1 MIQGIKANDHRI
13 LSRVITRIENDDNV
27 QDQRFIELYD
37 QSQKAIRLG
46 VTGPPGAGKSTITNE
61 LIKRF
66 LKKNQTIGVIAIDPS
81 SPFSG
86 GALLGDRVRMNHYNN
101 DKSVFI
107 RSMGTHGILGGL
119 ARKTQ
124 EAGDILA
131 ASGKDIIIFETVG
144 VGQGEYDIAKAAD
157 LTILVLV
164 PESGDEIQL
173 MKAGL
178 IEIADIFVINKSD
191 REGSDH
197 LADTL
202 SSMINAI
209 DNDSKPDAPV
219 FNTIASD
226 GRGMDKFF
234 DGVFDQLDKFDR
246 CGLLV
251 QKKKE
256 RYRNRVKKLIQ
267 EQLLGEFWT
276 EDRLKKLEDETKSI
290 DTITESP
297 YSIANNILKSFKS
310 RVITLPVRCHSLNI

>member
-1 MIQGIKANDHRI
+1 MEQGTIQGIKANDHRI
-13 LSRVITRIENDDNV
+13 LSRVITRIENDDYV
-27 QDQRFIELYD
+27 KDQRFIELYD
-37 QSQKAIRLG
+37 QAQKAIRLG

-66 LKKNQTIGVIAIDPS
+66 LKNNQTIGVIAIDPS

-191 REGSDH
+191 REGSDR
-197 LADTL
+197 LANTL

-209 DNDSKPDAPV
+209 GNDSKPDAPV
-219 FNTIASD
+219 FTTVASD
-226 GRGMDKFF
+226 GRGMDKLF

-267 EQLLGEFWT
+267 EQLLVEFWT
-276 EDRLKKLEDETKSI
+276 EDRLRKLEDATKSL

-297 YSIANNILKSFKS
+297 YSIADDILKSFIS
-310 RVITLPVRCHSLNI
+310 

>member
-1 MIQGIKANDHRI
+1 MEQGTIQGIKANDHRI
-13 LSRVITRIENDDNV
+13 LSRVITRIENDDYV

-37 QSQKAIRLG
+37 QAQKAIRLG
-46 VTGPPGAGKSTITNE
+46 ITGPPGAGKSTITNE

-86 GALLGDRVRMNHYNN
+86 GAILGDRVRMNHYNN

-107 RSMGTHGILGGL
+107 RSMGSHGHLGGL

-157 LTILVLV
+157 ITVLVLV

-178 IEIADIFVINKSD
+178 VEIADLFVINKSD
-191 REGSDH
+191 REGADR
-197 LADTL
+197 LANTL

-209 DNDSKPDAPV
+209 GNDSKPDAPV
-219 FNTIASD
+219 FTTVASD
-226 GRGMDKFF
+226 GRGMDKLF

-256 RYRNRVKKLIQ
+256 RYRNRVKKLVK
-267 EQLLGEFWT
+267 EQLLSEFWT
-276 EDRLKKLEDETKSI
+276 EDRIRKLEDATISL

-297 YSIANNILKSFKS
+297 YSIADDILKSFIS
-310 RVITLPVRCHSLNI
+310 

>member
-1 MIQGIKANDHRI
+1 MEQGTIQGIKANDHRI
-13 LSRVITRIENDDNV
+13 LSRVITRIENDDYV

-37 QSQKAIRLG
+37 QAQKAIRLG

-107 RSMGTHGILGGL
+107 RSMGTHGSLGGL

-131 ASGKDIIIFETVG
+131 ASGKDVIIFETVG

-178 IEIADIFVINKSD
+178 VEIADIFVINKSD
-191 REGSDH
+191 REGADH

-209 DNDSKPDAPV
+209 GNDSKPDAPV
-219 FNTIASD
+219 FTTVASD
-226 GRGMDKFF
+226 GRGMDKLF

-276 EDRLKKLEDETKSI
+276 EDRLRKLEDATKSL

-297 YSIANNILKSFKS
+297 YSIANDILKSFKS
-310 RVITLPVRCHSLNI
+310 

>member
-1 MIQGIKANDHRI
+1 MEKVTIQGIKANDHRI
-13 LSRVITRIENDDNV
+13 LSRVITRIENDDFV
-27 QDQRFIELYD
+27 QDQGFIELYD
-37 QSQKAIRLG
+37 QAQDAIRLG

-66 LKKNQTIGVIAIDPS
+66 LIKKKTIGVIAIDPT

-107 RSMGTHGILGGL
+107 RSMGTHGELGGL
-119 ARKTQ
+119 ARKAQ

-131 ASGKDIIIFETVG
+131 ASGKDVIIFETVG
-144 VGQGEYDIAKAAD
+144 VGQGEYDVAKAAD

-164 PESGDEIQL
+164 PESGDEVQL

-178 IEIADIFVINKSD
+178 IEIADLFVINKSD
-191 REGSDH
+191 REGADR
-197 LADTL
+197 LAGTL
-202 SSMINAI
+202 SSMINAMG
-209 DNDSKPDAPV
+209 NDSKPDAPV
-219 FNTIASD
+219 FTTVASD
-226 GRGMDKFF
+226 GRGMDKLF
-234 DGVFDQLDKFDR
+234 DGVFDQLGKLDR
-246 CGLLV
+246 CGLLE

-267 EQLLGEFWT
+267 EQLLSEFWT
-276 EDRLKKLEDETKSI
+276 EDRIRKLEDETKSL

-297 YSIANNILKSFKS
+297 YSIANEILKSFKS
-310 RVITLPVRCHSLNI
+310 

>member
-1 MIQGIKANDHRI
+1 MEQVTIQGIKANDHRI
-13 LSRVITRIENDDNV
+13 LSRVITRIENDDYV

-37 QSQKAIRLG
+37 QAQKAIRLG
-46 VTGPPGAGKSTITNE
+46 ITGPPGAGKSTITNE

-107 RSMGTHGILGGL
+107 RSMGTHGSLGGL

-191 REGSDH
+191 REGADR
-197 LADTL
+197 LANTL

-209 DNDSKPDAPV
+209 GNDSKPDAPV
-219 FNTIASD
+219 FTTVASD
-226 GRGMDKFF
+226 GRGMDKLF

-267 EQLLGEFWT
+267 EQLLVEFWT
-276 EDRLKKLEDETKSI
+276 EDRLRKLEDATKSL

-297 YSIANNILKSFKS
+297 YSIADDILKSFIS
-310 RVITLPVRCHSLNI
+310 

>member
-1 MIQGIKANDHRI
+1 MEQVTIQGIKANDHRI
-13 LSRVITRIENDDNV
+13 LSRVITRIENDDYV
-27 QDQRFIELYD
+27 HDQGFIELYD
-37 QSQKAIRLG
+37 QAQKAIRLG
-46 VTGPPGAGKSTITNE
+46 ITGPPGAGKSTITNE

-66 LKKNQTIGVIAIDPS
+66 LKNNQTIGVIAIDPS

-107 RSMGTHGILGGL
+107 RSMGTHGSLGGL
-119 ARKTQ
+119 ARKAQ

-131 ASGKDIIIFETVG
+131 ASGKDVIIFETVG

-178 IEIADIFVINKSD
+178 VEIADIFVINKSD
-191 REGSDH
+191 REGADH

-209 DNDSKPDAPV
+209 GNDSKPDAPV
-219 FNTIASD
+219 FTTVASD

-276 EDRLKKLEDETKSI
+276 EDRLRKLEDATKSL

-297 YSIANNILKSFKS
+297 YSIANDILKSFKS
-310 RVITLPVRCHSLNI
+310 

>member
-1 MIQGIKANDHRI
+1 MEQGTIQGIKANDHRI
-13 LSRVITRIENDDNV
+13 LSRVITRIENDDYV

-37 QSQKAIRLG
+37 QAQKAIRLG
-46 VTGPPGAGKSTITNE
+46 ITGPPGAGKSTITNE

-107 RSMGTHGILGGL
+107 RSMGTHGSLGGL
-119 ARKTQ
+119 ARKAQ

-131 ASGKDIIIFETVG
+131 ASGKDVIIFETVG

-191 REGSDH
+191 REGADR
-197 LADTL
+197 LANTL

-209 DNDSKPDAPV
+209 GNDSKPDAPV
-219 FNTIASD
+219 FTTVASD
-226 GRGMDKFF
+226 GRGMDKLF

-267 EQLLGEFWT
+267 EQLLVEFWT
-276 EDRLKKLEDETKSI
+276 EDRLRKLEDATKSL

-297 YSIANNILKSFKS
+297 YSIADDILKSFIS
-310 RVITLPVRCHSLNI
+310 

>member
-1 MIQGIKANDHRI
+1 MEQVTIQGIKANDHRI
-13 LSRVITRIENDDNV
+13 LSRVITRIENDDYV

-37 QSQKAIRLG
+37 QAQKAIRLG
-46 VTGPPGAGKSTITNE
+46 ITGPPGAGKSTITNE

-66 LKKNQTIGVIAIDPS
+66 LKNNQTIGVIAIDPS

-107 RSMGTHGILGGL
+107 RSMGSHGNLGGL

-157 LTILVLV
+157 ITVLVLV

-178 IEIADIFVINKSD
+178 VEIADLFVINKSD
-191 REGSDH
+191 REGSGR

-202 SSMINAI
+202 NSMINAMG
-209 DNDSKPDAPV
+209 NNSKPDASV
-219 FNTIASD
+219 YTTVASN
-226 GRGMDKFF
+226 GKGMDKLF
-234 DGVFDQLDKFDR
+234 DGVFDHLDKLDR

-276 EDRLKKLEDETKSI
+276 EDRIRKLEDATKSL

-297 YSIANNILKSFKS
+297 YSIANDILKSFKS
-310 RVITLPVRCHSLNI
+310 

>member
-1 MIQGIKANDHRI
+1 MDQVTIQGIKANDHRI
-13 LSRVITRIENDDNV
+13 LSRVITRIENDDYV
-27 QDQRFIELYD
+27 HDQGLIELYD
-37 QSQKAIRLG
+37 QAQNAIRLG
-46 VTGPPGAGKSTITNE
+46 ITGPPGAGKSTITNE

-66 LKKNQTIGVIAIDPS
+66 LKNNQTIGVIAIDPS

-131 ASGKDIIIFETVG
+131 ASGKDVIIFETVG

-178 IEIADIFVINKSD
+178 VEIADIFVINKSD

-197 LADTL
+197 LANTL

-246 CGLLV
+246 CGLLLK
-251 QKKKE
+251 KKKE
-256 RYRNRVKKLIQ
+256 RYRNRVKDFIQ

-276 EDRLKKLEDETKSI
+276 EDRLRKLEDATKSL

-297 YSIANNILKSFKS
+297 YNIANDILKSFKS
-310 RVITLPVRCHSLNI
+310 

>member
-1 MIQGIKANDHRI
+1 MEQGTIQGIKANDHRI
-13 LSRVITRIENDDNV
+13 LSRVITRIENDDYV
-27 QDQRFIELYD
+27 QDQGFIDLYD
-37 QSQKAIRLG
+37 QAQDAIRLG
-46 VTGPPGAGKSTITNE
+46 ITGPPGAGKSTITNE

-178 IEIADIFVINKSD
+178 VEIADIFVINKSD
-191 REGSDH
+191 REGADH

-209 DNDSKPDAPV
+209 GNDSKPDAPV
-219 FNTIASD
+219 FTTVASA

-234 DGVFDQLDKFDR
+234 DGIFDQLDKFDR

-267 EQLLGEFWT
+267 EQLLVEFWT
-276 EDRLKKLEDETKSI
+276 EDRLRKLEDATKSL

-297 YSIANNILKSFKS
+297 YSIADDILKSFIS
-310 RVITLPVRCHSLNI
+310 

>member
-1 MIQGIKANDHRI
+1 MEQGTIQGIKANDHRI
-13 LSRVITRIENDDNV
+13 LSRVITRIENDDYV

-37 QSQKAIRLG
+37 QAQKAIRLG

-107 RSMGTHGILGGL
+107 RSMGTHGNLGGL

-178 IEIADIFVINKSD
+178 VEIADIFVINKSD
-191 REGSDH
+191 REGADH

-209 DNDSKPDAPV
+209 GNDSKPDAPV
-219 FNTIASD
+219 FTTVASD
-226 GRGMDKFF
+226 GRGMDKLF

-276 EDRLKKLEDETKSI
+276 EDRLRKLEDATKSL

-297 YSIANNILKSFKS
+297 YSIANDILKSFKS
-310 RVITLPVRCHSLNI
+310 

>member
-1 MIQGIKANDHRI
+1 MEKVTIQGIKANDHRI
-13 LSRVITRIENDDNV
+13 LSRVITRIENDDFV
-27 QDQRFIELYD
+27 QDQGFIELYD
-37 QSQKAIRLG
+37 QAQDAIRLG

-66 LKKNQTIGVIAIDPS
+66 LIKKKTIGVIAIDPT

-107 RSMGTHGILGGL
+107 RSMGTHGELGGL
-119 ARKTQ
+119 ARKAQ

-131 ASGKDIIIFETVG
+131 ASGKDVIIFETVG
-144 VGQGEYDIAKAAD
+144 VGQGEYDVAKAAD

-164 PESGDEIQL
+164 PESGDEVQL

-178 IEIADIFVINKSD
+178 IEIADLFVINKSD
-191 REGSDH
+191 REGADR

-202 SSMINAI
+202 SSMINAMG
-209 DNDSKPDAPV
+209 NDSKPDAPV
-219 FNTIASD
+219 FTTVASD
-226 GRGMDKFF
+226 GRGMDKLF
-234 DGVFDQLDKFDR
+234 DGVFDQLDKLDR
-246 CGLLV
+246 CGLLE

-267 EQLLGEFWT
+267 EQLLSEFWT
-276 EDRLKKLEDETKSI
+276 EDRIRKLEDATISL

-297 YSIANNILKSFKS
+297 YSIANDILKSFKS
-310 RVITLPVRCHSLNI
+310 

>member
-1 MIQGIKANDHRI
+1 MEQVTIQGIKANDHRI
-13 LSRVITRIENDDNV
+13 LSRVITRIENDDYV

-37 QSQKAIRLG
+37 QAQKAIRLG
-46 VTGPPGAGKSTITNE
+46 ITGPPGAGKSTITNE

-66 LKKNQTIGVIAIDPS
+66 LKNNQTIGVIAIDPS

-107 RSMGTHGILGGL
+107 RSMGTHGSLGGL
-119 ARKTQ
+119 ARKAQ

-131 ASGKDIIIFETVG
+131 ASGKDVIIFETVG

-178 IEIADIFVINKSD
+178 VEIADIFVINKSD
-191 REGSDH
+191 REGADH

-209 DNDSKPDAPV
+209 GNDSKPDAPV
-219 FNTIASD
+219 FTTVASD
-226 GRGMDKFF
+226 GRGMDKLF

-267 EQLLGEFWT
+267 EQLLVEFWT
-276 EDRLKKLEDETKSI
+276 EDRLRKLEDATKSL

-297 YSIANNILKSFKS
+297 YSIANDILKSFKS
-310 RVITLPVRCHSLNI
+310 

>member
-1 MIQGIKANDHRI
+1 MEQGTIQGIKANDHRI
-13 LSRVITRIENDDNV
+13 LSRVITRIENDDYV

-37 QSQKAIRLG
+37 QAQKAIRLG

-107 RSMGTHGILGGL
+107 RSMGTHGSLGGL

-191 REGSDH
+191 REGADR
-197 LADTL
+197 LANTL

-209 DNDSKPDAPV
+209 GNDSKPDAPV
-219 FNTIASD
+219 FTTVASD
-226 GRGMDKFF
+226 GRGMDKLF

-276 EDRLKKLEDETKSI
+276 EDRLRKLEDATKSL

-297 YSIANNILKSFKS
+297 YSIANDILKSFKS
-310 RVITLPVRCHSLNI
+310 

>member
-1 MIQGIKANDHRI
+1 MEQGTIQGIKANDHRI
-13 LSRVITRIENDDNV
+13 LSRVITRIENDDYV
-27 QDQRFIELYD
+27 KDQRFIELYD
-37 QSQKAIRLG
+37 QAQKAIRLG

-107 RSMGTHGILGGL
+107 RSMGTHGSLGGL
-119 ARKTQ
+119 ARNTQ

-178 IEIADIFVINKSD
+178 IEISDIFVINKSD
-191 REGSDH
+191 REGADR
-197 LADTL
+197 LANTL

-209 DNDSKPDAPV
+209 SNDSKPDAPV
-219 FNTIASD
+219 FTTVASD
-226 GRGMDKFF
+226 GRGMDKLF
-234 DGVFDQLDKFDR
+234 DVVFDQLDKLDR

-267 EQLLGEFWT
+267 EQLLVEFWT
-276 EDRLKKLEDETKSI
+276 EDRLRKLEDATKSL

-297 YSIANNILKSFKS
+297 YSIANDILKSFKS
-310 RVITLPVRCHSLNI
+310 

>member
-1 MIQGIKANDHRI
+1 MEQGTIQGIKANDHRI
-13 LSRVITRIENDDNV
+13 LSRVITRIENDDYV
-27 QDQRFIELYD
+27 KDQRFIELYD
-37 QSQKAIRLG
+37 QAQKAIRLG

-107 RSMGTHGILGGL
+107 RSMGTHGNLGGL
-119 ARKTQ
+119 ARKSQ

-191 REGSDH
+191 REGADR
-197 LADTL
+197 LANTL

-209 DNDSKPDAPV
+209 GNDSKPDAPV
-219 FNTIASD
+219 FTTVASD
-226 GRGMDKFF
+226 GRGMDKLF

-267 EQLLGEFWT
+267 EQLLVEFWT
-276 EDRLKKLEDETKSI
+276 EDRLRKLEDETKSL

-297 YSIANNILKSFKS
+297 YSIADDILKSFIS
-310 RVITLPVRCHSLNI
+310 

>member
-1 MIQGIKANDHRI
+1 MEKVIIQGIKANDHRI
-13 LSRVITRIENDDNV
+13 LSRVITRIENDDYV
-27 QDQRFIELYD
+27 HEKRFIELYD
-37 QSQKAIRLG
+37 QAQEAIRLG
-46 VTGPPGAGKSTITNE
+46 ITGPPGAGKSTITNE

-86 GALLGDRVRMNHYNN
+86 GALLGDRVRMNHYTNE
-101 DKSVFI
+101 KSVFI
-107 RSMGTHGILGGL
+107 RSMGTHGNLGGL
-119 ARKTQ
+119 ARKSQ

-178 IEIADIFVINKSD
+178 LEIADLFVINKSD
-191 REGSDH
+191 REGADR

-202 SSMINAI
+202 NSMINAVG
-209 DNDSKPDAPV
+209 SKSNLVAPV
-219 FNTIASD
+219 YTTVASQ
-226 GRGMDKFF
+226 GKGMDKLF
-234 DGVFDQLDKFDR
+234 DGIFNHLEKLDR
-246 CGLLV
+246 YGLLV
-251 QKKKE
+251 KKKKE

-267 EQLLGEFWT
+267 DKLLGEFWT
-276 EDRLKKLEDETKSI
+276 TDRIRKLDDATKSL

-297 YSIANNILKSFKS
+297 YSIANDILKSFKS
-310 RVITLPVRCHSLNI
+310 

>member
-1 MIQGIKANDHRI
+1 MDQVTIQGIKANDHRI
-13 LSRVITRIENDDNV
+13 LSRVITRIENDDYV
-27 QDQRFIELYD
+27 HDQGFIELYD
-37 QSQKAIRLG
+37 QEQKAIRLG
-46 VTGPPGAGKSTITNE
+46 ITGPPGAGKSTITNE

-66 LKKNQTIGVIAIDPS
+66 LKNNQTIGVIAIDPS

-131 ASGKDIIIFETVG
+131 ASGKDVIIFETVG

-191 REGSDH
+191 REGADH

-209 DNDSKPDAPV
+209 GNDSKPDAPV
-219 FNTIASD
+219 FTTVASA

-234 DGVFDQLDKFDR
+234 DGIFDQLDKFDR

-267 EQLLGEFWT
+267 EQLLVEFWT
-276 EDRLKKLEDETKSI
+276 EDRLRKLEDATKSL

-297 YSIANNILKSFKS
+297 YSIADDILKSFIS
-310 RVITLPVRCHSLNI
+310 

>member
-1 MIQGIKANDHRI
+1 MDQVTIQGIKANDHRI
-13 LSRVITRIENDDNV
+13 LSRVITRIENDDYV
-27 QDQRFIELYD
+27 HEKRFIELYD
-37 QSQKAIRLG
+37 QAQEAIRLG
-46 VTGPPGAGKSTITNE
+46 ITGPPGAGKSTITNE

-86 GALLGDRVRMNHYNN
+86 GAILGDRVRMNHYNN
-101 DKSVFI
+101 DKRVFI
-107 RSMGTHGILGGL
+107 RSMGTHGNLGGL

-191 REGSDH
+191 REGADR
-197 LADTL
+197 LANTL

-209 DNDSKPDAPV
+209 GNDSKPDAPV
-219 FNTIASD
+219 FTTVASD

-234 DGVFDQLDKFDR
+234 VGVFDQLDKFDR

-267 EQLLGEFWT
+267 EQLLVEFWT
-276 EDRLKKLEDETKSI
+276 EDRLRKLEDATKSL

-297 YSIANNILKSFKS
+297 YSIADDILKSFIS
-310 RVITLPVRCHSLNI
+310 

>member
-1 MIQGIKANDHRI
+1 MEQGTIQGIKANDHRI
-13 LSRVITRIENDDNV
+13 ISRVITRIENDDYV
-27 QDQRFIELYD
+27 KDQRFIELYD
-37 QSQKAIRLG
+37 QAQKAIRLG

-107 RSMGTHGILGGL
+107 RSMGTRGSLGGL

-131 ASGKDIIIFETVG
+131 ASGKDVIIFETVG

-191 REGSDH
+191 REGADR
-197 LADTL
+197 LANTL

-209 DNDSKPDAPV
+209 GNDSKPDAPV
-219 FNTIASD
+219 FTTVASD

-267 EQLLGEFWT
+267 EQLLVEFWT
-276 EDRLKKLEDETKSI
+276 EDRLRKLEDATKSL

-297 YSIANNILKSFKS
+297 YSIADDILKSFIS
-310 RVITLPVRCHSLNI
+310 

>member
-1 MIQGIKANDHRI
+1 MEQVTLQGIKANDHRI
-13 LSRVITRIENDDNV
+13 LSRVITRIENDDYV
-27 QDQRFIELYD
+27 QDQGFIELYD
-37 QSQKAIRLG
+37 QAQKAIRLG
-46 VTGPPGAGKSTITNE
+46 ITGPPGAGKSTITNE

-66 LKKNQTIGVIAIDPS
+66 LKNNQTIGVIAIDPS

-107 RSMGTHGILGGL
+107 RSMGTHGNLGGL

-131 ASGKDIIIFETVG
+131 ASGKDVIIFETVG

-178 IEIADIFVINKSD
+178 VEIADIFVINKSD
-191 REGSDH
+191 REGADH

-209 DNDSKPDAPV
+209 GNDSKPDAPV
-219 FNTIASD
+219 FTTVASA

-234 DGVFDQLDKFDR
+234 DGIFDQLDKFDR

-276 EDRLKKLEDETKSI
+276 EDRLRKLEDATKSL

-297 YSIANNILKSFKS
+297 YSIANDILKSFKS
-310 RVITLPVRCHSLNI
+310 

>member
-1 MIQGIKANDHRI
+1 MEKVTIQGIKANDHRV
-13 LSRVITRIENDDNV
+13 LSRVITHIENDDYV

-37 QSQKAIRLG
+37 QAQEAIRLG
-46 VTGPPGAGKSTITNE
+46 ITGPPGAGKSTIINE

-107 RSMGTHGILGGL
+107 RSMGSHGNLGGL

-157 LTILVLV
+157 ITVLVLV

-178 IEIADIFVINKSD
+178 VEIADLFVINKSD
-191 REGSDH
+191 REGSGR
-197 LADTL
+197 LADSL
-202 SSMINAI
+202 NSMINAMG
-209 DNDSKPDAPV
+209 NNSKPDASV
-219 FNTIASD
+219 YTTVASN
-226 GRGMDKFF
+226 GKGMDKLF
-234 DGVFDQLDKFDR
+234 DGVFDHLDKLDR

-276 EDRLKKLEDETKSI
+276 EDRIRKLEDATKSL

-297 YSIANNILKSFKS
+297 YSIANDILKSFKS
-310 RVITLPVRCHSLNI
+310 

>member
-1 MIQGIKANDHRI
+1 MEKVTIQGIKANDHRV
-13 LSRVITRIENDDNV
+13 LSRVITHIENDDYV

-37 QSQKAIRLG
+37 QAQEAIRLG
-46 VTGPPGAGKSTITNE
+46 ITGPPGAGKSTITNE

-86 GALLGDRVRMNHYNN
+86 GALLGDRIRMNHYNN

-107 RSMGTHGILGGL
+107 RSMGSHGNLGGL

-157 LTILVLV
+157 ITVLVLV

-178 IEIADIFVINKSD
+178 VEIADLFVINKSD
-191 REGSDH
+191 REGSGR

-202 SSMINAI
+202 KSMINAMG
-209 DNDSKPDAPV
+209 NNSKPDAPV
-219 FNTIASD
+219 YTTVASN
-226 GRGMDKFF
+226 GKGMDKLFN
-234 DGVFDQLDKFDR
+234 GVFEHLDKLDR

-256 RYRNRVKKLIQ
+256 RYQNRVKKLIQ

-276 EDRLKKLEDETKSI
+276 EEKIKKLDDATKSI
-290 DTITESP
+290 NTISESP
-297 YSIANNILKSFKS
+297 YSIANDILKSF
-310 RVITLPVRCHSLNI
+310 

>member
-1 MIQGIKANDHRI
+1 MEQVTIQGIKANDHRI
-13 LSRVITRIENDDNV
+13 LSRVITRIENDDYV

-37 QSQKAIRLG
+37 QAQKAIRLG
-46 VTGPPGAGKSTITNE
+46 ITGPPGAGKSTITNE

-107 RSMGTHGILGGL
+107 RSMGTHGNLGGL

-131 ASGKDIIIFETVG
+131 ASGKDVIIFETVG

-178 IEIADIFVINKSD
+178 VEIADIFVINKSD
-191 REGSDH
+191 REGADR
-197 LADTL
+197 LANTL

-209 DNDSKPDAPV
+209 GNDSKPDAPV
-219 FNTIASD
+219 FTTVASD
-226 GRGMDKFF
+226 GRGMDKLF

-276 EDRLKKLEDETKSI
+276 EDRIRKLEDATKSL

-297 YSIANNILKSFKS
+297 YSIANDILKSFKS
-310 RVITLPVRCHSLNI
+310 

>member
-1 MIQGIKANDHRI
+1 MEKVTIQGIKANDHRI
-13 LSRVITRIENDDNV
+13 LSRVITRIENDDYV
-27 QDQRFIELYD
+27 QDKRFIELYG
-37 QSQKAIRLG
+37 QAQEAIRLG
-46 VTGPPGAGKSTITNE
+46 ITGPPGAGKSTITNE

-101 DKSVFI
+101 DKRVFI
-107 RSMGTHGILGGL
+107 RSMGTHGNLGGL

-178 IEIADIFVINKSD
+178 VEIADIFVINKSD
-191 REGSDH
+191 REGADH

-209 DNDSKPDAPV
+209 GNDSKPDAPV
-219 FNTIASD
+219 FTTVASA

-234 DGVFDQLDKFDR
+234 DGIFDQLDKFDR

-276 EDRLKKLEDETKSI
+276 EDRLRKLEDETKSL

-297 YSIANNILKSFKS
+297 YSIANDILKSFKS
-310 RVITLPVRCHSLNI
+310 

>member
-1 MIQGIKANDHRI
+1 MEQGTIQGIKANDHRI
-13 LSRVITRIENDDNV
+13 LSRVITRIENDDYV

-37 QSQKAIRLG
+37 QAQKAIRLG

-107 RSMGTHGILGGL
+107 RSMGTRGSLGGL

-178 IEIADIFVINKSD
+178 VEIADIFVINKSD
-191 REGSDH
+191 REGADR
-197 LADTL
+197 LANTL

-209 DNDSKPDAPV
+209 GNDSKPDAPV
-219 FNTIASD
+219 FTTVASD
-226 GRGMDKFF
+226 GRGMDKLF

-267 EQLLGEFWT
+267 EQLLVEFWT
-276 EDRLKKLEDETKSI
+276 EDRLRKLEDATKSL

-297 YSIANNILKSFKS
+297 YSIADDILKSFIS
-310 RVITLPVRCHSLNI
+310 

>member
-1 MIQGIKANDHRI
+1 MEKVTIQGIKANDHRV
-13 LSRVITRIENDDNV
+13 LSRVITHIENDDYV

-37 QSQKAIRLG
+37 QAQEAIRLG
-46 VTGPPGAGKSTITNE
+46 ITGPPGAGKSTIINE

-107 RSMGTHGILGGL
+107 RSMGSHGNLGGL

-157 LTILVLV
+157 ITVLVLV

-178 IEIADIFVINKSD
+178 VEIADLFVINKSD
-191 REGSDH
+191 REGSGR

-202 SSMINAI
+202 NSMINAMG
-209 DNDSKPDAPV
+209 NNSKPDPSV
-219 FNTIASD
+219 YTTVASN
-226 GRGMDKFF
+226 GKGMDKLF
-234 DGVFDQLDKFDR
+234 DGVFDHLDKLDR

-256 RYRNRVKKLIQ
+256 RYRNRVKKLIK

-276 EDRLKKLEDETKSI
+276 EDRIRKLEDATKSL

-297 YSIANNILKSFKS
+297 YSIANDILKSFKS
-310 RVITLPVRCHSLNI
+310 

>member
-1 MIQGIKANDHRI
+1 MEQGTIQGIKANDHRI
-13 LSRVITRIENDDNV
+13 LSRVITRIENDDYV

-37 QSQKAIRLG
+37 QAQKAIRLG

-107 RSMGTHGILGGL
+107 RSMGTHGNLGGL

-131 ASGKDIIIFETVG
+131 ASGKDVIIFETVG

-191 REGSDH
+191 REGADR
-197 LADTL
+197 LANTL

-209 DNDSKPDAPV
+209 GNDSKPDAPV
-219 FNTIASD
+219 FTTVASD
-226 GRGMDKFF
+226 GRGMDKLF

-267 EQLLGEFWT
+267 EQLLVEFWT
-276 EDRLKKLEDETKSI
+276 EDRLRKLEDATKSL

-297 YSIANNILKSFKS
+297 YSIANDILKSFKS
-310 RVITLPVRCHSLNI
+310 

>member
-1 MIQGIKANDHRI
+1 MEQGTIQGIKANDHRI
-13 LSRVITRIENDDNV
+13 LSRVITRIENDDYV

-37 QSQKAIRLG
+37 QAQKAIRLG

-107 RSMGTHGILGGL
+107 RSMGTHGSLGGL

-191 REGSDH
+191 REGADR
-197 LADTL
+197 LANTL

-209 DNDSKPDAPV
+209 GNDSKPDAPV
-219 FNTIASD
+219 FTTVASD

-234 DGVFDQLDKFDR
+234 VGVFDQLDKFDR

-267 EQLLGEFWT
+267 EQLLVEFWT
-276 EDRLKKLEDETKSI
+276 EDRLRKLEDATKSL

-297 YSIANNILKSFKS
+297 YSIADDILKSFIS
-310 RVITLPVRCHSLNI
+310 

>member
-1 MIQGIKANDHRI
+1 MEKVIIQGIKANDHRI
-13 LSRVITRIENDDNV
+13 LSRVITRIENDDYV
-27 QDQRFIELYD
+27 HEKRFIELYD
-37 QSQKAIRLG
+37 QAQEAIRLG
-46 VTGPPGAGKSTITNE
+46 ITGPPGAGKSTITNE

-86 GALLGDRVRMNHYNN
+86 GALLGDRVRMNHYTN

-107 RSMGTHGILGGL
+107 RSMGTHGNLGGL
-119 ARKTQ
+119 ARKSQ

-178 IEIADIFVINKSD
+178 VEIADIFVINKSD
-191 REGSDH
+191 REGADH

-209 DNDSKPDAPV
+209 GNDSKPDAPV
-219 FNTIASD
+219 FTTVASD

-276 EDRLKKLEDETKSI
+276 EDRLRKLEDATKSL

-297 YSIANNILKSFKS
+297 YSIANDILKSFKS
-310 RVITLPVRCHSLNI
+310 

>member
-1 MIQGIKANDHRI
+1 MEQGTIQGIKANDHRI
-13 LSRVITRIENDDNV
+13 LSRVITRIENDDYV

-37 QSQKAIRLG
+37 QAQKAIRLG
-46 VTGPPGAGKSTITNE
+46 ITGPPGAGKSTITNE

-107 RSMGTHGILGGL
+107 RSMGTHGSLGGL

-131 ASGKDIIIFETVG
+131 ASGKDVIIFETVG

-157 LTILVLV
+157 LTVLVLV

-191 REGSDH
+191 REGADY

-209 DNDSKPDAPV
+209 SNDSKPDAPV
-219 FNTIASD
+219 FTTVASD
-226 GRGMDKFF
+226 GRGMDKLF

-267 EQLLGEFWT
+267 EQLLVEFWT
-276 EDRLKKLEDETKSI
+276 EDRLRKLEDATKSL

-297 YSIANNILKSFKS
+297 YSIADDILKSF
-310 RVITLPVRCHSLNI
+310 IL

>member
-1 MIQGIKANDHRI
+1 MEQVTIQGIKANDHLI
-13 LSRVITRIENDDNV
+13 LSRVITRIENDDYV

-37 QSQKAIRLG
+37 QAQKAIRLG
-46 VTGPPGAGKSTITNE
+46 ITGPPGAGKSTITNE

-66 LKKNQTIGVIAIDPS
+66 LKNNQTIGVIAIDPS

-107 RSMGTHGILGGL
+107 RSMGTHGSLGGL

-131 ASGKDIIIFETVG
+131 ASGKDVIIFETVG

-157 LTILVLV
+157 LTVLVLV

-191 REGSDH
+191 REGADR
-197 LADTL
+197 LANTL
-202 SSMINAI
+202 NSMINAI
-209 DNDSKPDAPV
+209 GNNSKLDAPV
-219 FNTIASD
+219 YTTVASD
-226 GRGMDKFF
+226 GKGMDKLF
-234 DGVFDQLDKFDR
+234 DGVFDHLEKLDR
-246 CGLLV
+246 YGLLV
-251 QKKKE
+251 KKKKE

-276 EDRLKKLEDETKSI
+276 EDRIRKLEDATKSL

-297 YSIANNILKSFKS
+297 YSIANDILKSFKS
-310 RVITLPVRCHSLNI
+310 

>member
-1 MIQGIKANDHRI
+1 MEQVTIQGIKANDHRI
-13 LSRVITRIENDDNV
+13 LSRVITRIENDDYV

-37 QSQKAIRLG
+37 QAQKAIRLG
-46 VTGPPGAGKSTITNE
+46 ITGPPGAGKSTITNE

-66 LKKNQTIGVIAIDPS
+66 LKNNQTIGVIAIDPS

-107 RSMGTHGILGGL
+107 RSMGTHGSLGGL

-131 ASGKDIIIFETVG
+131 ASGKDVIIFETVG

-178 IEIADIFVINKSD
+178 VEIADIFVINKSD
-191 REGSDH
+191 REGADH

-209 DNDSKPDAPV
+209 GNDSKPDAPV
-219 FNTIASD
+219 FTTVASD
-226 GRGMDKFF
+226 GRGMDKLF

-276 EDRLKKLEDETKSI
+276 EDRLRKLEDATKSL

-297 YSIANNILKSFKS
+297 YSVANDILKSFKS
-310 RVITLPVRCHSLNI
+310 

>member
-1 MIQGIKANDHRI
+1 MEKVTIQGIKANDHRV
-13 LSRVITRIENDDNV
+13 LSRVITHIENDDYV

-37 QSQKAIRLG
+37 QAQEAIRLG
-46 VTGPPGAGKSTITNE
+46 ITGPPGAGKSTITNE

-107 RSMGTHGILGGL
+107 RSMGSHGNLGGL

-157 LTILVLV
+157 ITVLVLV

-178 IEIADIFVINKSD
+178 VEIADLFVINKSD
-191 REGSDH
+191 REGSGR

-202 SSMINAI
+202 NSMINAMG
-209 DNDSKPDAPV
+209 NNSKPDASV
-219 FNTIASD
+219 YTTVASN
-226 GRGMDKFF
+226 GKGMDKLF
-234 DGVFDQLDKFDR
+234 DGVFDHLDKLDR

-276 EDRLKKLEDETKSI
+276 EDRLRKLEDATKSL

-297 YSIANNILKSFKS
+297 YSIADDILKSFKS
-310 RVITLPVRCHSLNI
+310 